1 MSGEAGAGNGRQ
13 KPGQLATR
21 LVHDGRIV
29 HLSVDTVRYP
39 DGSSGELEMIR
50 HSGAAAVLP
59 LLGARSD
66 PDPEI
71 LLVHQFRY
79 ASGGYMYE
87 VPAGR
92 PDTPGEDWELCARRE
107 LREETGMV
115 PGRITRMTGIHT
127 TPGFTDEFIH
137 IFLAEDLS
145 EETTSY
151 DHDEFMEIVRLPFSK
166 ALGMVE
172 RGEITDG
179 KTICALLFAR
189 TFLLTR

>member
-1 MSGEAGAGNGRQ
+1 MSGRPEATPGAE
-13 KPGQLATR
+13 PGQLATR

-29 HLSVDTVRYP
+29 RLSVDTVRFP
-39 DGSSGELEMIR
+39 NGATGELEMIR

-59 LLGARSD
+59 LVGSRTD

-71 LLVHQFRY
+71 LLIRQYRY
-79 ASGGYMYE
+79 AGGGYMYE

-92 PDTPGEDWELCARRE
+92 PDAPGEDWEVCARRE

-115 PGRITRMTGIHT
+115 PGRITHLMGIHT

-137 IFLAEDLS
+137 IFLAEELT
-145 EETTSY
+145 EEATSF
-151 DHDEFMEIVRLPFSK
+151 DPDEFIELVRIPFSD
-166 ALGMVE
+166 ALAMVE
-172 RGEITDG
+172 RGEVTDA

-189 TFLLTR
+189 SFLPGR